1 MNKKILHSL
10 SVVALGLML
19 VACDGGT
26 GTTSKAPANKG
37 TYTLKVGSY
46 VDLDPENK
54 NELKV
59 ELASAAV
66 ILNDQNKIVSAYFDV
81 LQAPFA
87 IDPTTKALSI
97 NAAATQTKDAGAK
110 VIETKKELGDRYG
123 MKTGNSAYGSSSLEW
138 WEQTAKFEKYCLNKT
153 IEDVTSKNYKNNYNQ
168 SGTEVVDGCT
178 ISQGN
183 FVNALKNITDTKT
196 FKAEANKVSA
206 GVGTII
212 NALDN
217 NNVLTVTL
225 AGSATD
231 GTKVFE
237 TSINAYQIP
246 LVATTATKDD
256 ATVDVLGLNLAKK
269 EDDANAYQYA
279 QVDPANLGTNPISEV
294 ASKRELKNKYGMSA
308 INAPEGEWYVQAD
321 NFAKYAV
328 KAAKASE
335 LTGQNYKTHYNPN
348 GTVEVQGCSITMTE
362 FAAAVAESTTLKSDL
377 KAR

>member
-26 GTTSKAPANKG
+26 GTTSKSPSDKN

-46 VDLDPENK
+46 VDLDS
-54 NELKV
+54 ELKV
-59 ELASAAV
+59 EVASAAV

-153 IEDVTSKNYKNNYNQ
+153 IEDVTSKNYKNSYNQ

-183 FVNALKNITDTKT
+183 FVNALKNITDTKQ
-196 FKAEANKVSA
+196 FKVEANKVSA

-212 NALDN
+212 NALSDK
-217 NNVLTVTL
+217 NVLTVTL

-246 LVATTATKDD
+246 LKATTATKDG
-256 ATVDVLGLNLAKK
+256 ATVDALGLNLDKK
-269 EDDANAYQYA
+269 ADDANAYQYV
-279 QVDPANLGTNPISEV
+279 QVDPANLGTNPITDV
-294 ASKRELKNKYGMSA
+294 ASKRELKEKYGMTG
-308 INAPEGEWYVQAD
+308 IGEKGEWYVQAD

-328 KAAKASE
+328 KAANAKE
-335 LTGQNYKTHYNPN
+335 LAGQNYKTHYNSN
-348 GTVEVQGCSITMTE
+348 GTVEVEGCTITMTE